1 MNVNISSINI
11 YTLNTC
17 SLLLGTVDHHSM
29 YLHVCLLLLQ
39 DRNTFHR
46 FDKFN
51 SKYNP
56 IGMCVMYNV
65 RILCMYV
72 IITVMSIIHMV
83 YNQRLDYASH
93 FDAKYNI

>member
-1 MNVNISSINI
+1 MVNFHRPGHM
-11 YTLNTC
+11 YTQNMC
-17 SLLLGTVDHHSM
+17 NLLLGTAYYHSM
-29 YLHVCLLLLQ
+29 YLHVCLLLQ

-56 IGMCVMYNV
+56 IGMCVMYNMCM
-65 RILCMYV
+65 LCMYV

-83 YNQRLDYASH
+83 YNQRLDYVSH